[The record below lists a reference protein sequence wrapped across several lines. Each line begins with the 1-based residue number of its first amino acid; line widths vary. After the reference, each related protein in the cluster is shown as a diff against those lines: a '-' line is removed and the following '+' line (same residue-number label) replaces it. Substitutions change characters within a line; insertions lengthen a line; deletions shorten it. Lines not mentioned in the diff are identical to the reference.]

1 MNRTMNLSRI
11 ALCGLTLVLCGGCGS
26 SDEIDQPQID
36 YSYSLEKQYPE
47 TIHVKERDLP
57 YPRLQTD
64 LYLNP
69 SPLIVPQ
76 ALKTEARMQFELS
89 QDFAFEKGEVI
100 RSEANAWCL
109 FNPHRRLSE
118 GRWYW
123 RFRSVA
129 DDGTAK
135 PWSDVVPFEVKPS
148 ATEFVTPPF
157 ATMRQNLPAG
167 HPRLYPYLDDGL
179 EAARRSVQSHPEYKS
194 LVGRAN
200 NSLGKDHSAKPYAE
214 ISDMKRESTFLYAAY
229 RLTLDERYAAQ
240 LLENLRA
247 LLNAPVDDATLFA
260 SNFGA
265 TDIAICIIEPYDL
278 LWDRLT
284 EAERTTA
291 DALMMRIAE
300 RYFSRHCGK
309 QENTLFDNHFW
320 QHNMRVLFQCAYMLY
335 DRPDYADRALEM
347 MEYYYELWT
356 ARAPDSG
363 FNHSG
368 IWRNGAYY
376 FDANILTLHYM
387 PMLYGHLTDCDFLQ
401 HPWYRNA
408 GQALAYTWPPQSMS
422 AGFGDG
428 ADDAAAPTRIR
439 VAFADFL
446 ARELNDSYAGW
457 YAGQCPSTLTD
468 DYQLRLYRI
477 VRGAAAYSGQ
487 LPAEAPRLL
496 WYQDAGEVVMHSD
509 MTSPAGNLTLSFR
522 SSPFG
527 SGSHTQSDQ
536 NSFNILYGGQPVYR
550 RTGYYLNF
558 SDAHNITSYRHSRA
572 HNTVLVDGIGQPFS
586 TSAYGMVTRALSG
599 AHILYCLGDA
609 SQAYRGG
616 NDAMWVENL
625 KKAGIA
631 ETPENGFGPT
641 PLSCYRRHVALLHPN
656 KVVIYDELAAE
667 EPVSWQ
673 WLLHSPVRFTIDAAA
688 SRATTRPGSG
698 LSASTQLFSGEA
710 PALSQTDQF
719 VTPPDMNLASPGQE
733 CPNQWHLTAG
743 FGPSKGC
750 RVLALMQITP
760 SAAERESIVE
770 TPEGIRFGKW
780 LICAELD
787 AGRTPSLVI
796 VDTES
801 GARLDYGCG
810 DPALNGTTYRRERG
824 LSTILYDY
832 SDGRY
837 RIEEQSDWEPT
848 TTRSM

>member
-26 SDEIDQPQID
+26 SDEIDQPRID

-109 FNPHRRLSE
+109 FNPHLRLAE

-247 LLNAPVDDATLFA
+247 LLNTPVDDATLFA

-300 RYFSRHCGK
+300 RYFSHHCGK

-335 DRPDYADRALEM
+335 DRPDYTDRALEM

-368 IWRNGAYY
+368 VWRNGAYY

-446 ARELNDSYAGW
+446 ARELGDSYAGW

-496 WYQDAGEVVMHSD
+496 WYRDAGEVVMHSD
-509 MTSPAGNLTLSFR
+509 MTSPDGNLTLSFR

-719 VTPPDMNLASPGQE
+719 VTPPDMNLADPGQE